1 MKDLRSSN
9 KMTQE
14 ELAKIMLVTK
24 QAISSWERNVA
35 NPDHKQLC
43 FLADL
48 FKVSVDYM
56 LLRTI
61 FRESLPMPN
70 LDGSKTPSFRGESD
84 EEFSYDLQRILLTP
98 STQLHLG
105 DYSLSIKDR
114 QMLAEIINKIF
125 ERFHELNP
133 N

>member
-1 MKDLRSSN
+1 MATLGDRIKDLRSSN

-48 FKVSVDYM
+48 FKVSVDYL
-56 LLRTI
+56 LLRTVI
-61 FRESLPMPN
+61 SEPL
-70 LDGSKTPSFRGESD
+70 PSFKDEHN

-114 QMLAEIINKIF
+114 QMLADVINRIF
-125 ERFHELNP
+125 DRFHELNP
-133 N
+133 S